1 MDIEK
6 NPPRSTP
13 SSRCLG
19 SGFSSAAL
27 AALLAVALGACGN
40 GGSSAPAPTPPPTLA
55 LPNLADA
62 TPVTL
67 TVGMMGSVSFTNSGG
82 GSLTGCAPTGA
93 LPAGLVLSRTS
104 DNSSCQISGAPMSAA
119 AVVTITVTASNATG
133 PDATPATVRIT
144 VVAAP
149 RLAAP
154 DLADAPD
161 AMLTVGQRATI
172 PFTNSGGGSLTGCA
186 PTGALPAGLALSP
199 TPDSSSC
206 QITGAPMSA
215 AAVVTITVTASNAA
229 GPDATPATVRITV
242 AAAPRLAAPDLA
254 DAPDAMLTVGQ
265 QATIP
270 FTNSGGG
277 SLTGCA
283 STDALP
289 AGLALSPTPDSSSC
303 QITGAPMSAAA
314 AVTITVTASNA
325 AGPDATPATVSIAV
339 GLDVPTSG
347 DLVVIGPAG
356 VVSPNSVAIATFD
369 VDQANGGIKF
379 ESVTNTSA
387 PDGSAKMKYSVDSAS
402 GEVTVTITSD
412 TSGVSFFTTLFTSD
426 ISREDVVRDLRR
438 FDGGRISFELQS
450 DEWGAYGAS
459 GKSDGLVF
467 KVDHFIPNNGPR
479 FCGCDQSID
488 VSGAGTA
495 WTKFTVDV
503 DDMAG
508 SSRMGNAR
516 LNLELVK
523 TSFVLWP
530 NVDLQ
535 RLVSGSTIT
544 GATELTF
551 KIRNVKWE
559 PPGSAPD
566 LANAAAST
574 LELGVEVSGSAAIA
588 FANSGG
594 PPASGGCT
602 ATGLPSGLAVG
613 LTPDGSSCQV
623 SGTPNAPGAAT
634 VTVTAT
640 DSKGRA
646 SSATVMIT
654 VADSTAPVV
663 TAPAP
668 TDLSGGA
675 SRVNVQSG
683 EDGTAYILVLP
694 RDNARTLTA
703 AQVKAM
709 AAAPGADARVVGVK
723 GGEGLAAAIAGLA
736 ASTDYTAY
744 IVVTDAAGNDS
755 ALVEANFSTT
765 ATADQADPT
774 VTEDA
779 TMRVVRAGSV
789 SLTLTANESS
799 DLYAL
804 ALPSADAAPG
814 AAAIKSPSTGAL
826 AGTAYAAASAATAVT
841 VDGLAAGTAYIVYFI
856 ATDTAG
862 NDSTVGM
869 TPQLS
874 TNTAPVANAGAD
886 QDVAA
891 DAMVTLT
898 GTGTDAEDDAAGT
911 ALSYAW
917 AQTAGTTVAL
927 SGAATATASFDAG
940 EASDD
945 GETLT
950 FELTVTDSAGD
961 THTDEVDITVA
972 PALGGVA
979 PHASISLHAA
989 GSAPDIS
996 ASYGTPVTIFDGT
1009 FMNLFT
1015 EPFTYEGGAN
1025 EHDEDA
1031 GLVRASVKASGDS
1044 ARGDVIEYSSGT
1056 EGGAVFGIGE
1066 DINPQGRANVDLS
1079 AYNGGLLQFDLR
1091 VTDAPDDTSAVYNFN
1106 IRHTPSGSTQS
1117 VEDAAIGG
1125 AVDVGLNQWRT
1136 VRVDF
1141 AMEPWASGVTWSSVD
1156 VLQAFPTWGKAAGTV
1171 MQLDNIIIYPPA
1183 SSVAEAPVLAD
1194 LGLRTVRTG
1203 RSVSL
1208 AFPNTGGAP
1217 ASGCTLTSGT
1227 LPAGLSAAT
1236 TANGLSC
1243 EITGNPTSTTT
1254 SDAMVEVT
1262 GANAAGMDTATATI
1276 RVTDVSTAAP
1286 HASISLHAAD
1296 SAPDI
1301 STSYGTP
1308 VTIFDGTFMNN
1319 LFTEPF
1325 TYEHGATEHDEGTG
1339 QVLASVKASGDSA
1352 RGNVIEFTTGTE
1364 NQAVLGIGED
1374 RNTQS
1379 RADVDLS
1386 AYTDGLLQFD
1396 LRVTDA
1402 PDSSD
1407 ATFVFNIRHTP
1418 SGMGTTEP
1426 GARPIGGQAEV
1437 GLNQWR
1443 TVRVDLAE
1451 EPWASGVTWDSVDAL
1466 QASPLWDHGAGA
1478 TVQLDN
1484 IIIYPPPGPAPTPML
1499 TGVDDANVEATTA
1512 EINLTSDVAGTAY
1525 VAVLANDATAPDAA
1539 AVKAAVAGTGGVVA
1553 KASGPATAG
1562 TQATVP
1568 LAGLMASTMYDAYV
1582 VVEGTGGGLSAVIKV
1597 DLTTAAPPTPMLT
1610 AVANANV
1617 EATTADIN
1625 LTSDVGGTAYVAV
1638 LENDAAAPTA
1648 AAVVGAVVTPGAIF
1662 ATGSV
1667 AVAAAMPATVPLT
1680 GLVASTRYD
1689 AYVVVQAA
1697 GVLSAVM
1704 KVDVDTLARSSFDLR
1719 EENDAFAFVV
1729 NSLYD
1734 NSEDSASIA
1743 PAGAEIPLR
1752 NPDDF
1757 FISACS
1763 LVSVEGEDVVEG
1775 AVVTSDGLGIPE
1787 GMQLEPSSGGNFCS
1801 FTGIPTE
1808 YAPLRTYGVSASV
1821 GGPAIGMSNRR
1832 ISIAEIAF
1840 KVATQAEP
1848 DFDIPFL
1855 VLERGVDYTAAP
1867 YALVVNR
1874 GGFVETCVHHDDS
1887 APLPTGL
1894 VIGLSAK
1901 VGETSGGADL
1911 ADTCQITGMASASLG
1926 LTDSDGSP
1934 NAYAF
1939 NTDATKEEDT
1949 KVQANYYVVAAA
1961 TAGALTPE
1969 ARPNG
1974 ERLRTF
1980 YSAGGVPFPDAYGG
1994 RYFEGLFGGVELRFP
2009 SAGTITRCRLS
2020 DESEPLPPP
2029 FAVAPN
2035 SNGSGCIIGPRVAHS
2050 TEAPWT
2056 SFGPTDF
2063 QVIASSSQA
2072 TAEPRALRIEAIVGD
2087 YEDPVLSAPTFP
2099 SGGTAGKV
2107 VIPMSN
2113 TKITPIPLPN
2123 TGGKL
2128 SGTWRQGCAADDL
2141 PAGLGVRIAT
2151 EEDAGESL
2159 EEGETCV
2166 IYGTPG
2172 TVAAEASIGLDY
2184 PSHHVG
2190 DRGYSLGAVRFT
2202 IEVTTP

>member
-19 SGFSSAAL
+19 SGLSSVAL
-27 AALLAVALGACGN
+27 AAFLAAALGSC
-40 GGSSAPAPTPPPTLA
+40 GGSDSAAPAPRPPPDPMLVLA

-93 LPAGLVLSRTS
+93 LPAGLALSRTS

-402 GEVTVTITSD
+402 GEVTVTITRD

-1015 EPFTYEGGAN
+1015 EPFTYEHGAA
-1025 EHDEDA
+1025 EHDE
-1031 GLVRASVKASGDS
+1031 GTGQVRASVKASGDS
-1044 ARGDVIEYSSGT
+1044 ARGD
-1056 EGGAVFGIGE
+1056 
-1066 DINPQGRANVDLS
+1066 
-1079 AYNGGLLQFDLR
+1079 
-1091 VTDAPDDTSAVYNFN
+1091 
-1106 IRHTPSGSTQS
+1106 
-1117 VEDAAIGG
+1117 
-1125 AVDVGLNQWRT
+1125 
-1136 VRVDF
+1136 
-1141 AMEPWASGVTWSSVD
+1141 
-1156 VLQAFPTWGKAAGTV
+1156 
-1171 MQLDNIIIYPPA
+1171 
-1183 SSVAEAPVLAD
+1183 
-1194 LGLRTVRTG
+1194 
-1203 RSVSL
+1203 
-1208 AFPNTGGAP
+1208 
-1217 ASGCTLTSGT
+1217 
-1227 LPAGLSAAT
+1227 
-1236 TANGLSC
+1236 
-1243 EITGNPTSTTT
+1243 
-1254 SDAMVEVT
+1254 
-1262 GANAAGMDTATATI
+1262 
-1276 RVTDVSTAAP
+1276 
-1286 HASISLHAAD
+1286 
-1296 SAPDI
+1296 
-1301 STSYGTP
+1301 
-1308 VTIFDGTFMNN
+1308 
-1319 LFTEPF
+1319 
-1325 TYEHGATEHDEGTG
+1325 
-1339 QVLASVKASGDSA
+1339 
-1352 RGNVIEFTTGTE
+1352 VIEFTTGTE

-1374 RNTQS
+1374 RNPPA

-1418 SGMGTTEP
+1418 SGMDTTEP
-1426 GARPIGGQAEV
+1426 GARPIGGQAEF
-1437 GLNQWR
+1437 GLNRWR

-1499 TGVDDANVEATTA
+1499 TGVDDAKVEATTV

-1625 LTSDVGGTAYVAV
+1625 LTSDVAGTAYVAV

-1648 AAVVGAVVTPGAIF
+1648 ADVVGAVVAPGAIF

-1680 GLVASTRYD
+1680 GLTGGTMYD
-1689 AYVVVQAA
+1689 AYVVVQGEA
-1697 GVLSAVM
+1697 GGLSAVM
-1704 KVDVDTLARSSFDLR
+1704 KVDVDTPPRSPFDLQ

-1729 NSLYD
+1729 GTLYT
-1734 NSEDSASIA
+1734 NSEYDDS
-1743 PAGAEIPLR
+1743 PFPDGAEIPLLQP
-1752 NPDDF
+1752 NTHSV
-1757 FISACS
+1757 SACT
-1763 LVSVEGEDVVEG
+1763 LVSIDGGDVDAGTGMTPGGLSLPEELMLQVS
-1775 AVVTSDGLGIPE
+1775 SDK
-1787 GMQLEPSSGGNFCS
+1787 NFCS
-1801 FTGIPTE
+1801 FTATPTE
-1808 YAPLRTYGVSASV
+1808 YTPLRVYGVRATVERDSDSQLFT
-1821 GGPAIGMSNRR
+1821 
-1832 ISIAEIAF
+1832 SIAEIAF

-1911 ADTCQITGMASASLG
+1911 ADTCQITGMASATLD

-1939 NTDATKEEDT
+1939 NTDATKGAGT

-1969 ARPNG
+1969 ARPSG

-1980 YSAGGVPFPDAYGG
+1980 YSAGGNPFPDAYGG
-1994 RYFEGLFGGVELRFP
+1994 RYFEGIFGGVELRFP

-2020 DESEPLPPP
+2020 DESEPLPAP

-2050 TEAPWT
+2050 TMAPWT

-2072 TAEPRALRIEAIVGD
+2072 TAEPRALRIEAILET
-2087 YEDPVLSAPTFP
+2087 YSDPVLRAPTFP

-2107 VIPMSN
+2107 VIPMGN
-2113 TKITPIPLPN
+2113 AAITPIPFPS

-2128 SGTWRQGCAADDL
+2128 SGTWRHGCFANSGTL

-2151 EEDAGESL
+2151 EEDAGAVESL
-2159 EEGETCV
+2159 KEGQTCV
-2166 IYGTPG
+2166 IHGTPG
-2172 TVAAEASIGLDY
+2172 TVAAEASIQIGY
-2184 PSHHVG
+2184 PNRQVG
-2190 DRGYSLGAVRFT
+2190 GSGTSNGFITFT
-2202 IEVTTP
+2202 IEVTAP